1 MSHLTYQILIKF
13 IYVLF
18 FTGEHFKFY
27 CSLDVTTY
35 LWDRQKCS
43 LKFMVWGYC
52 SDEVQLMT
60 PTEDIDIRYY
70 FGSGAWKLESTK
82 ATIEGTIIPTV
93 LFTINI
99 RRFPK
104 FAVVN
109 VLVPVLTLTVLNLF
123 AFLIPS
129 ESGEKLSYCITVFLA
144 FAVFLTIIADHL
156 LGNSNNMALLCYFLM
171 FVLLLSTFICVSAV
185 VSVAFYHTA
194 ESGVPPQW
202 LHRTVSQLKSK
213 RAPIANEH
221 RVTSNGAS
229 EEFNGY
235 QRESVG
241 TSADN
246 LDKNTWHDLKSVLRY
261 HN

>member
-1 MSHLTYQILIKF
+1 MRLTGNAFQKGNPHVKNTISVNAFINICFCKSQNIFQSDFMSHFTYQILI
-13 IYVLF
+13 IVSS
-18 FTGEHFKFY
+18 FTGEYFKFY

-35 LWDRQKCS
+35 PWDRQKCS
-43 LKFMVWGYC
+43 LKFMVWGYY

-70 FGSGAWKLESTK
+70 FGSGAWELESTK
-82 ATIEGTIIPTV
+82 ATMEGTIIPTV

-99 RRFPK
+99 RRFPE

-123 AFLIPS
+123 AFLIPP

-156 LGNSNNMALLCYFLM
+156 PGNSNNMALLCYFLM

-185 VSVAFYHTA
+185 IRHFSLLNVNAAGACGYDFPCDGGRLV
-194 ESGVPPQW
+194 
-202 LHRTVSQLKSK
+202 
-213 RAPIANEH
+213 RAYL
-221 RVTSNGAS
+221 R
-229 EEFNGY
+229 
-235 QRESVG
+235 RRRG
-241 TSADN
+241 TI
-246 LDKNTWHDLKSVLRY
+246 
-261 HN
+261 